1 MVDNFSNGYFLSCF
15 CWNNDSTLCTVTTAD
30 DNKIKGASMEVGS
43 WIWKLSYIIHVVSNA
58 ISIGLFFVFSFAT
71 EEMLKEDIA
80 KRYLKIAGI
89 FISGTGLTGIL
100 LLSILTMT
108 GMDDLTSNP
117 IGQSVLVMITGYILV
132 LFVYSLALIY
142 KGGEARL
149 YKKFFAIMFYTYLIV
164 YVIRVYLTN

>member
-1 MVDNFSNGYFLSCF
+1 MVDYFSDGYFFNSF
-15 CWNNDSTLCTVTTAD
+15 CWDNDSAMCAISNKNN
-30 DNKIKGASMEVGS
+30 NKIKGASMEVGS
-43 WIWKLSYIIHVVSNA
+43 IIWKLSYIIHVISNA
-58 ISIGLFFVFSFAT
+58 ISIGLFFVFTFAK
-71 EEMLKEDIA
+71 EEMLNEDIA
-80 KRYLKIAGI
+80 KKYLKLAGI

-108 GMDDLTSNP
+108 GMDDLTSNS
-117 IGQSVLVMITGYILV
+117 IGQSVLVMIVGYILV
-132 LFVYSLALIY
+132 LFIYSLALIY